1 MNVDDIQNDGLA
13 DDELLAG
20 GEQSEE
26 NDEEQDGSDENSDT
40 ETEEEDGADEADSDA
55 SDDEG
60 DEEEQ
65 PKRKRRTGSER
76 LRRRI
81 EALEAENQSLRSRP
95 QVDGA
100 DLEKAVQAEIGDPP
114 KESDYPDYLAYERA
128 MIAYEAD
135 KRAVTRE
142 VKRTMEGQAARETA
156 RQAEV
161 YEAYDD
167 RLEDAEKAIPGLK
180 ATIAKADIQV
190 RNHVVGLIVES
201 EKGPLIAHHLAKNP
215 SKVAEL
221 NRMSPLAAAK
231 EIGRLESRLSLPK
244 PKTTTSAPPPVAPIR
259 GSAAPAK
266 DPSKMS
272 PAEYRAWRQKGG
284 GK

>member
-1 MNVDDIQNDGLA
+1 MNVDDNQDNGLA
-13 DDELLAG
+13 DEDLLAG
-20 GEQSEE
+20 GEQSEADTEE
-26 NDEEQDGSDENSDT
+26 NNTSEDDANT
-40 ETEEEDGADEADSDA
+40 ETEDEDGADEADSDA
-55 SDDEG
+55 SDEEG
-60 DEEEQ
+60 DEDDQ

-100 DLEKAVQAEIGDPP
+100 DLEKAVLAEIGEPP
-114 KESDYPDYLAYERA
+114 KESDYPDYLAFERA

-142 VKRTMEGQAARETA
+142 VKRTMASQAASDAA

-161 YEAYDD
+161 FEAYDD
-167 RLEDAEKAIPGLK
+167 RLEQAEKALPGLK
-180 ATIAKADIQV
+180 ATIAKADVQIRQ
-190 RNHVVGLIVES
+190 HVVGLIVES

-215 SKVAEL
+215 SKAAEL
-221 NRMSPLAAAK
+221 NRMPPLAAAR
-231 EIGRLESRLSLPK
+231 EIGRLEARLSLPK
-244 PKTTTSAPPPVAPIR
+244 PKTTTSAPPPITPPR

-272 PAEYRAWRQKGG
+272 NAEYRAWRRKGG
-284 GK
+284 K

>member
-13 DDELLAG
+13 DEDLLAG

-26 NDEEQDGSDENSDT
+26 NEEGQEGSETGSDT
-40 ETEEEDGADEADSDA
+40 ETEEEDGADEADS
-55 SDDEG
+55 EG
-60 DEEEQ
+60 SDEEADEEDQ

-114 KESDYPDYLAYERA
+114 KESDYPDYLAYERT

-142 VKRTMEGQAARETA
+142 VKRTMASQAAESAA

-161 YEAYDD
+161 FEAYDD
-167 RLEDAEKAIPGLK
+167 RLADAEKALPGLK

-190 RNHVVGLIVES
+190 RQHVVGLIVES

-215 SKVAEL
+215 TKAAEL

-231 EIGRLESRLSLPK
+231 EIGRLGSRLSLPK
-244 PKTTTSAPPPVAPIR
+244 PKTTTSAPPPVAPVR

-272 PAEYRAWRQKGG
+272 NAEYRAWRAKGR
-284 GK
+284 K

>member
-1 MNVDDIQNDGLA
+1 MNVDDTQNDGLA
-13 DDELLAG
+13 DEDLLAG

-26 NDEEQDGSDENSDT
+26 NEEGQEGSDENSDT
-40 ETEEEDGADEADSDA
+40 ETEDEGTAEEGENDGSDDDSDE
-55 SDDEG
+55 DD
-60 DEEEQ
+60 Q

-81 EALEAENQSLRSRP
+81 EALETENQSLRSRP
-95 QVDGA
+95 AVDGA
-100 DLEKAVQAEIGDPP
+100 DLEKAVQAEIGDSP
-114 KESDYPDYLAYERA
+114 KESDYPDYLAFERA

-142 VKRTMEGQAARETA
+142 VKRTMASQAASDAA

-161 YEAYDD
+161 FEAYDD
-167 RLEDAEKAIPGLK
+167 RLEDAEKALPGLK

-190 RNHVVGLIVES
+190 RQHVVGLIVES

-215 SKVAEL
+215 NKAAEL
-221 NRMSPLAAAK
+221 NRMSPLAAAR
-231 EIGRLESRLSLPK
+231 EIGRLEARLSLPK
-244 PKTTTSAPPPVAPIR
+244 PKTTTSAPTPLKPLK

-272 PAEYRAWRQKGG
+272 NAEYRAWRAKGG
-284 GK
+284 K